1 VRTILFLLCALSS
14 AAQTAEQIIEKSIA
28 ATGGR
33 ATMEKVTS
41 MFSKGLMGTSTAEMH
56 NSVEFYAKA
65 PNKRLIVMYFEE
77 AGEMRQGFDGTV
89 AWSQMPMQE
98 AVELTGAQLD
108 AVKREAVFNPAL
120 KWRELYPKAV
130 LKGVEKSGA
139 RRVYAIV
146 LTPSTGKP
154 VTQYYD
160 TRTFL
165 LVRQSGNFETPQG
178 PMNIRV
184 EFSDYRDIGGG
195 VKAPFLTRQIMPMG
209 QVIMK
214 ITEMKANLE
223 IDDAK
228 FAKPVIAR
236 PSTPASQLL
245 PGTRAGPDTPR
256 SSSTAA
262 SGTGRVRR
270 RV

>member
-1 VRTILFLLCALSS
+1 MRIILFLLCALSC

-33 ATMEKVTS
+33 AAMEKVTS
-41 MFSKGLMGTSTAEMH
+41 IFSKGLMGTSLEEMH
-56 NSVEFYAKA
+56 NTVEFYAKA

-98 AVELTGAQLD
+98 TVELTGEQLA
-108 AVKREAVFNPAL
+108 AVKLEAVFNPAL

-130 LKGVEKSGA
+130 LKGVEKVGD
-139 RRVYAIV
+139 RHVYAIL
-146 LTPSTGKP
+146 LTPPSGKP

-160 TRTFL
+160 TRTLL

-178 PMNIRV
+178 PMNISV

-195 VKAPFLTRQIMPMG
+195 VKAPFLTRQLMPMG
-209 QVIMK
+209 EVLMR
-214 ITEMKANLE
+214 ITDMQTNLA

-228 FAKPVIAR
+228 FAKPKN
-236 PSTPASQLL
+236 Q
-245 PGTRAGPDTPR
+245 
-256 SSSTAA
+256 
-262 SGTGRVRR
+262 
-270 RV
+270 